1 MHLYEIPLIFVLIGL
16 AMYVVLGGADFGAG
30 FWQLLAGAGKM
41 GERIRDHAHESMAPV
56 WEANHVW
63 LIFVLTVTWTAYPT
77 AFASIA
83 STLSIP
89 LFIAAVGIIMRGA
102 SYALRAGA
110 QNARERRNID
120 VVFALSSVLTPFALG
135 TIVGGIASRR
145 VPVGNAAGH
154 LVTSWLNPTSI
165 MVGVL
170 AVTTSAYLAA
180 VFMAAD
186 ARRLARS
193 GHAEDDLVA
202 ALRRRA
208 LASGLIAGAV
218 AVAGLVVVHSDA
230 HFLYTRLLHGSALA
244 AVIVSAAA
252 GLGTLELVRRS
263 NFERARYSA
272 ALAVAAMLAGWA
284 LAQRPLLLKGLTVQQ
299 AAAPHDTLVLVVIAV
314 LGGATILFPA
324 LALLFRLVLGG
335 RLGHGGEDD
344 AQPLIAGSAMLAA
357 TRSGLLG
364 RIAGA
369 CLLAGF
375 GFLTVAESGWAHAIG
390 VAALLGFLICGF
402 LAVAPARLADAT
414 VAESSPAPRGGR

>member
-89 LFIAAVGIIMRGA
+89 LFVAAIGIIMRGA

-110 QNARERRNID
+110 QNARERRRID

-145 VPVGNAAGH
+145 VPVGNAAGD
-154 LVTSWLNPTSI
+154 LVSSWLNPTSI
-165 MVGVL
+165 MIGVL

-186 ARRLARS
+186 AQRLARS
-193 GHAEDDLVA
+193 GHDEDDLVD

-208 LASGLIAGAV
+208 LASGAIAGAV

-244 AVIVSAAA
+244 AVVVSAVA

-263 NFERARYSA
+263 RFELARYSA

-284 LAQRPLLLKGLTVQQ
+284 LAQRPVLLKGLTVQQ
-299 AAAPHDTLVLVVIAV
+299 AAAPHDALVLVVIAV
-314 LGGATILFPA
+314 LAGATILFPS

-335 RLGHGGEDD
+335 RLGDGPEQDGRPADTT
-344 AQPLIAGSAMLAA
+344 AA
-357 TRSGLLG
+357 VFAAARSGLLG
-364 RIAGA
+364 RVAGA

-390 VAALLGFLICGF
+390 VLALFGFLIGGF
-402 LAVAPARLADAT
+402 LAFAPARLAEPGASEHAAT
-414 VAESSPAPRGGR
+414 ERGGR